1 LSFLGAGI
9 PTPAWGVMVAEGNGY
24 FIDAWWIAVFPGMA
38 IFLVVMS
45 LNFVGDWMRDRFDP
59 RLRQL

>member
-1 LSFLGAGI
+1 
-9 PTPAWGVMVAEGNGY
+9 MVAEGNSY
-24 FIDAWWIAVFPGMA
+24 LIDAWWIAVFPGVA

-45 LNFVGDWMRDRFDP
+45 FNFVGDWLRDRWDP